1 MALSSF
7 DLEVGRFKVS
17 TLKGVTRIYL
27 LVNAFVVVNNF
38 LGNTNFIDQI
48 KLNKFYYLVIK
59 WCEIGY
65 KMA

>member
-1 MALSSF
+1 MCKEKASVREYF
-7 DLEVGRFKVS
+7 YNKN
-17 TLKGVTRIYL
+17 KY
-27 LVNAFVVVNNF
+27 